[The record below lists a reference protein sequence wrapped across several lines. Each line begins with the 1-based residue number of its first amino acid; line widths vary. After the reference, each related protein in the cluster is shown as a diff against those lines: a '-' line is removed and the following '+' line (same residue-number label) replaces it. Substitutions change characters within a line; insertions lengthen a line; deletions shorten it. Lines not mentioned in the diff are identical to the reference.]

1 MTKCGLC
8 LMLYTEIYNQ
18 HEIHG
23 KNIKRKFLKKIEGL
37 SVKNHENIRRNY
49 RKIFVFWVAFF
60 SILINTH
67 DVKFIVLLSWIHFS
81 VKYRHTAPTSR
92 TIFILQN

>member
-1 MTKCGLC
+1 MLLFVVLFLKGCRSVDPWEMTKCGLC

-37 SVKNHENIRRNY
+37 SEK
-49 RKIFVFWVAFF
+49 
-60 SILINTH
+60 S
-67 DVKFIVLLSWIHFS
+67 
-81 VKYRHTAPTSR
+81 
-92 TIFILQN
+92 